1 MEGTDHTYSKIQLK
15 HTVKETWTVPDTEY
29 TDDKESSNA
38 SQNSSFPEVNNG
50 ILSLEDEDTN
60 STTVPRNVG
69 NKAFSSSNTRQCP
82 SPTPTTNRIPED
94 DEDTD
99 STIVPKNECSR
110 AIASSNTRQSP
121 SPTLNN
127 NRIPVN
133 EVEDTTAVPHN
144 EQDDAIDSSPC
155 LNQASSI
162 GEGEDQSTELKVGQL
177 FKTRGDVREFIH
189 LYEKTHRC
197 KLVVDSGGAS
207 DGSISKKIVYR
218 CAYGRE
224 RPSVATNLRPGQHT
238 KKINC
243 KFFIRFVCKT
253 MDDDNLSICVSSFC
267 EDHNHLISSSI
278 YKQETQKIEEEA
290 EIEWIQDATKLN
302 MKPSQIKNI
311 MGYKFHKGF
320 ISSKQ
325 VRNFQQKLKEPSR
338 EKEELRRCLEQIEA
352 EGGKVDIMLEDNVKV
367 RAICIVTLDMKKAC
381 LGTNPAVVQCDTTF
395 KFDTSNYKMSA
406 FLYLNPVSNR
416 GEIAQISFLADEGAE
431 VYKFTFSSFKK
442 TFGKDPSIVLIDKD
456 FNELKIVKEVF
467 PTSTPL
473 LCKFHVLKWWKTL
486 LKTAKTSDQ
495 FMSLEEKNDLMKAF
509 TKLLYVSSDDISKT
523 EEEFKR
529 AIDGVIVRV
538 GYGDKSYYANLSEYY
553 EKNWKSCATLWMLL
567 YRRHLVGIEEE
578 HTNNRIERFWR
589 SVKEY
594 LKKMTPGDMTITRA
608 IYSVLTFIQERLEES
623 YVWSQRHTLRMHH
636 EDPEIK
642 TVLSCAST
650 SIVDRGVERL
660 RDSLELMKDRS
671 KFMEVVTGDEGE
683 ELVEKFPAKKVKNHD
698 DEECSGDENKT
709 SSKVYKTSIDSC
721 NCSFTIKTGCP
732 CRHILF
738 FRRFKGLE
746 MFDSSLF
753 TETFKRSR
761 NMDLLWTDDDDD
773 EEGEEE
779 EEEKK
784 DNEIVV
790 EVDPLDCT
798 ETKSRK
804 GLTRGQKYIL
814 LGPIHER
821 LLEAMLRC
829 GKSKVEQYRIEL
841 EEVVENV
848 KNGKSIFHR
857 QFKETVDK
865 EGNEEE
871 KEVNLT
877 SNWCAGAFESSN
889 TRQCPSPSA
898 DEDADVRDE
907 DVEEKQKDEII
918 TSLSNGEGSKVT
930 KSRFDLIFMS
940 GMRTGKVGRPRDSK
954 TKFTM
959 KSKKGK
965 VPEGLS
971 DKISSRKI
979 RPAPAVPTDQIICSY
994 PANPLNPKQNAI
1006 YESDYV
1012 CLRPRCFISIEICDL
1027 RLKMLQPNGPSGKV
1041 WLLSCVFGHY
1051 LNGRYWELP
1060 RFKSELD
1067 EAKLYQGGCEI
1078 IFLPWCERSHF
1089 FAIIAVLGAQD
1100 RIYVME
1106 SLGGYGIP
1114 AGAPILADFIRQVRG
1129 STGWD
1134 SVDCPISSLDIPKQ
1148 GTGSNDC
1155 ALFMLETA
1163 TKLVENPDTFLDEA
1177 RNNNLRTLFD
1187 PQQMKTRRKEMADLI
1202 VQMGEEQR
1210 QPGGP
1215 LEVLGALNLPDL
1227 GLQVLRVFQV
1237 RF

>member
-29 TDDKESSNA
+29 TDDNESSNT
-38 SQNSSFPEVNNG
+38 SLSSSFPEVNNG

-60 STTVPRNVG
+60 STTVPRHVG
-69 NKAFSSSNTRQCP
+69 NMALPSSKTRQCP
-82 SPTPTTNRIPED
+82 SPTLTNNRIPED

-99 STIVPKNECSR
+99 STIAPKNECAR

-133 EVEDTTAVPHN
+133 EVEDATAVPHN
-144 EQDDAIDSSPC
+144 EQDDAIESSPF

-177 FKTRGDVREFIH
+177 FKTRGDVRKFIH

-243 KFFIRFVCKT
+243 KFFVRFSCKT
-253 MDDDNLSICVSSFC
+253 MDDDNRCSICVSSFC
-267 EDHNHLISSSI
+267 EDHNHLISTSI
-278 YKQETQKIEEEA
+278 FKQETQKIEEEA
-290 EIEWIQDATKLN
+290 EIEWIKDATKLN

-325 VRNFQQKLKEPSR
+325 VRNYQQKLKEPSK
-338 EKEELRRCLEQIEA
+338 EKEEFERCLEQIES
-352 EGGKVDIMLEDNVKV
+352 EGGKVDIMLEENGKV
-367 RAICIVTLDMKKAC
+367 RAISIMTVDMKKAC
-381 LGTNPAVVQCDTTF
+381 LGINPTVFQCDTTF

-431 VYKFTFSSFKK
+431 VYKFMFSSFKK

-495 FMSLEEKNDLMKAF
+495 FMSLEEKDDLMKAF
-509 TKLLYVSSDDISKT
+509 TKLLYASRDNFSKT
-523 EEEFKR
+523 EQEFKLS
-529 AIDGVIVRV
+529 IDGVIVRV
-538 GYGDKSYYANLSEYY
+538 GYGDQSYYANLSEYY
-553 EKNWKSCATLWMLL
+553 EKNWKSCETLWMLL

-608 IYSVLTFIQERLEES
+608 IYSVLTLIQERLDES

-642 TVLSCAST
+642 TVLSSAST
-650 SIVDRGVERL
+650 SIIDRGVMRL
-660 RDSLELMKDRS
+660 RDSLELMKSRS
-671 KFMEVVTGDEGE
+671 KFMEIVTGDEGE
-683 ELVEKFPAKKVKNHD
+683 ELVEKFPIKKVKKHE
-698 DEECSGDENKT
+698 DEECTGDEDKM

-721 NCSFTIKTGCP
+721 NCSFTIRTGCP

-738 FRRFKGLE
+738 FRRTKGLE
-746 MFDSSLF
+746 MFDTSLF

-761 NMDLLWTDDDDD
+761 NLDLVGTDDEDEEEELEE
-773 EEGEEE
+773 EEGEKEM
-779 EEEKK
+779 K

-790 EVDPLDCT
+790 EDDPFDSNET
-798 ETKSRK
+798 ESGK
-804 GLTRGQKYIL
+804 GLTRGQKYNI
-814 LGPIHER
+814 LGPVHER

-829 GKSKVEQYRIEL
+829 GENKVEQYRMEL
-841 EEVVENV
+841 EEVLENV
-848 KNGKSIFHR
+848 KNGRSFFHR
-857 QFKETVDK
+857 PIKTLDTEV
-865 EGNEEE
+865 E
-871 KEVNLT
+871 KEDNLT
-877 SNWCAGAFESSN
+877 SDWCAGAFTSSN

-898 DEDADVRDE
+898 EGDVKDED
-907 DVEEKQKDEII
+907 EEKKQIDLNPIE
-918 TSLSNGEGSKVT
+918 LSNGEGPKVS
-930 KSRFDLIFMS
+930 KSRFDLMFMS

-954 TKFTM
+954 TKFTIKCKKDKTH
-959 KSKKGK
+959 KS
-965 VPEGLS
+965 LN
-971 DKISSRKI
+971 DKLSSRKI
-979 RPAPAVPTDQIICSY
+979 RTVPGVPTDQIICSF
-994 PANPLNPKQNAI
+994 PANPLNPTQNAM
-1006 YESDYV
+1006 YESEYV
-1012 CLRPRCFISIEICDL
+1012 CLRPRCFIPIEICDL
-1027 RLKMLQPNGPSGKV
+1027 RLKLLQPNGPSGKV
-1041 WLLSCVFGHY
+1041 WLLSCFFGHY
-1051 LNGRYWELP
+1051 LNGRYWEQQK
-1060 RFKSELD
+1060 FKSELD
-1067 EAKLYQGGCEI
+1067 EARLYQGGCDI

-1114 AGAPILADFIRQVRG
+1114 AGAPILADFIRQVRA
-1129 STGWD
+1129 SNDWD
-1134 SVDCPISSLDIPKQ
+1134 PVDCPITSLDIPKQ
-1148 GTGSNDC
+1148 GAGSNDC
-1155 ALFMLETA
+1155 ALYMLETA
-1163 TKLVENPDTFLDEA
+1163 IILVENPDAFLDEA
-1177 RNNNLRTLFD
+1177 QNNNLGTLYD
-1187 PQQMKTRRKEMADLI
+1187 PEKLKTRRKEMADLFI
-1202 VQMGEEQR
+1202 RMGEEQR

-1215 LEVLGALNLPDL
+1215 LEVLGALNIPDL
-1227 GLQVLRVFQV
+1227 GPQV
-1237 RF
+1237 